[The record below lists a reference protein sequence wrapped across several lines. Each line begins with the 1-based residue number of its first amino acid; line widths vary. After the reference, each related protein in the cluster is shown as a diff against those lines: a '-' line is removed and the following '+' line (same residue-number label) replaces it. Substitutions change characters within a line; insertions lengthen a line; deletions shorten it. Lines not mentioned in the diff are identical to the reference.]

1 MVYGLTFIIGGEM
14 AVQIT
19 EDMTINQVL
28 RLYPQVMGV
37 FNTFRMDS
45 CCGGARSLGQAAQD
59 DGADIR
65 ELLAALTRAAGG

>member
-1 MVYGLTFIIGGEM
+1 M
-14 AVQIT
+14 AVKIT

-45 CCGGARSLGQAAQD
+45 CCGGARSLGAAARE

-65 ELLAALTRAAGG
+65 ELLDALKRAAGRHG